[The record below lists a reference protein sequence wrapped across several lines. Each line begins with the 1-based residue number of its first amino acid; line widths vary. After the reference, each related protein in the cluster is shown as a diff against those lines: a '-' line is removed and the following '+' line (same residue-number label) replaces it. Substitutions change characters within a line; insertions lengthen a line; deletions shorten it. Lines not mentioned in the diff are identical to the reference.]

1 MAWDAT
7 KPDLDPLTGTDFDD
21 ADGHFRDNYEWLELA
36 LAEFCNFPGSLD
48 YLDEMGAPKGRR
60 YNAAGRAGLTPVE
73 GMWILRSD
81 RKCLD
86 NYRSTSW
93 HAYHMAIVGEMT
105 LAAFSPASPP
115 DGWLACDGSAVSR
128 TTYAE
133 LFAVI
138 GTAFGAGDGSTT
150 FNVPNLGGRVPV
162 GEDTGDADFDVI
174 GETGGAK
181 EVTLD
186 SDELPTHDHTVSNG
200 GEHGITGS
208 PRSETGDA
216 HKMPIYTGGGG
227 SALYESALPG
237 AADFTYPSEPTARGA
252 HTHTVLQQADPKD
265 GAHNNVQPYLV
276 NDFMIFAGS

>member
-1 MAWDAT
+1 MMAWDKT
-7 KPDLDPLTGTDFDD
+7 KPAGGEALSKGDD
-21 ADGHFRDNYEWLELA
+21 GMRANFAWLEMA
-36 LAEFCNFPGSLD
+36 LGIPLVFPGD
-48 YLDEMGAPKGRR
+48 DIT
-60 YNAAGRAGLTPVE
+60 AGRSLVNRHTEASRDALTPVDRMVIVRTDKPAIE
-73 GMWILRSD
+73 YYDAASSSWITYD
-81 RKCLD
+81 F
-86 NYRSTSW
+86 
-93 HAYHMAIVGEMT
+93 
-105 LAAFSPASPP
+105 AFIGQIRQVAFDAVTAPE
-115 DGWLACDGSAVSR
+115 GWLFCDGSAVSR